1 MALLEF
7 CIGILEQAFIFGV
20 MVLGV
25 YITYKILEFP
35 DMSVEGSFPM
45 GAAITSICLIGGM
58 HPLAA
63 CLFAVMGG
71 MICGAL
77 TGILHVKLKISNLLS
92 GILVML
98 AMYSIN
104 LRIMGKSNVP
114 FFDAK
119 TVFSTGLPPVVIA
132 ALFAI
137 LVKVLLDLF
146 LKTKFGFL
154 LIAVGDNP
162 ELVTSL
168 GIDTGIVKIAGLMIS
183 NSIVALSGSLM
194 AQYQHFSDV
203 GMGTAV
209 MVMGLASVIIGT
221 SIFKRVP
228 FMLPTTMVLIGSVL
242 YRTSIALA
250 LKAGLPATDFKLIT
264 SVIVIIALGLNGNK
278 VGQKLKG
285 LFARGGE
292 SHAPNSKSIESV
304 S

>member
-1 MALLEF
+1 
-7 CIGILEQAFIFGV
+7 

-35 DMSVEGSFPM
+35 DMSVEGSFPL
-45 GAAITSICLIGGM
+45 GAAITSTCLMGGM

-114 FFDAK
+114 FFNEK
-119 TVFSTGLPPVVIA
+119 TVFSAGLPPVVVA

-154 LIAVGDNP
+154 LIATGDNP

-168 GIDTGIVKIAGLMIS
+168 GIDTGVVKIAGLMIS

-209 MVMGLASVIIGT
+209 MVMGLASVIIGI

-242 YRTSIALA
+242 YRTSVALA

-285 LFARGGE
+285 LFTRGGE
-292 SHAPNSKSIESV
+292 THAPNSKSIQSL